1 MLLLAELSCSLLG
14 GAVLCCS
21 LRLPRFH
28 IMGGECNYLLRVR
41 NEDKRLEFVPDE
53 KWKLPCML
61 SWREEVR
68 SGGVRVGARVMLSW
82 REEVRAGG
90 LRVGAR
96 VMLSWREEVRAGGV
110 RVGARV
116 MLSWREEVRAGGW
129 AHFRGGGAAVV
140 WVSTLQG
147 GRCRSGVGEH
157 TSGGAVP
164 RWCG

>member
-1 MLLLAELSCSLLG
+1 M
-14 GAVLCCS
+14 LCCS

-90 LRVGAR
+90 
-96 VMLSWREEVRAGGV
+96 
-110 RVGARV
+110 
-116 MLSWREEVRAGGW
+116 W